1 MTQRVSPALVAVLA
15 VLGFLLVTSV
25 STAEENR
32 RQSVPRKARLI
43 ELIEARQEQVDDLDA
58 AVREL
63 RADVARAERAVR
75 RTTELDR
82 AQAGALLEL
91 ATQAGTNA
99 VTGPGLE
106 VRLADSDRESSNPDE
121 AGAFRIHDRDVQLV
135 INALF
140 ASGAEAVAVNDNRIV
155 ATSAVRAAGD
165 TVVVNFRP
173 LSPPY
178 RVVAIGADRTEFE
191 ASEIVDRFRRWT
203 RLFGLQFTVKDVK
216 RARIPAFA
224 GRVGISTATPVTA
237 G

>member
-25 STAEENR
+25 SSAEENR

-43 ELIEARQEQVDDLDA
+43 ELIEARQVQVDDLDA

-63 RADVARAERAVR
+63 RADVARAERAVQ

-106 VRLADSDRESSNPDE
+106 VRMADSDRESSNPDE

-135 INALF
+135 INSLF
-140 ASGAEAVAVNDNRIV
+140 AAGAEAVAVNDNRIV

-173 LSPPY
+173 LAPPY

-191 ASEIVDRFRRWT
+191 ASEIVERFRRWT

-216 RARIPAFA
+216 QARIPAFT